1 MKKLITILVLSLTLA
16 QMALSQTRQL
26 KVLDTNWKF
35 QKGDFEDALK

>member
-16 QMALSQTRQL
+16 QMALSRQQS
-26 KVLDTNWKF
+26 LDTNWKF

>member
-16 QMALSQTRQL
+16 QMALSQTRQQS
-26 KVLDTNWKF
+26 LDTNWKF